1 MCDIVGEGDRDFIR
15 GGGIPLP
22 GCDLIDRVGDGDLV
36 GEGFIRAFLCKGFP
50 CKLAYFDLCRDRIP
64 VGRFQYVWDPKPLAG
79 EVGAMSF
86 VLTVSVSS
94 FLVVVSVQLVIVT
107 AGGNKLVMSRITV
120 KSLLYTMCAID
131 R

>member
-1 MCDIVGEGDRDFIR
+1 
-15 GGGIPLP
+15 
-22 GCDLIDRVGDGDLV
+22 
-36 GEGFIRAFLCKGFP
+36 
-50 CKLAYFDLCRDRIP
+50 
-64 VGRFQYVWDPKPLAG
+64 
-79 EVGAMSF
+79 MSF

-120 KSLLYTMCAID
+120 KSLLCATCAID